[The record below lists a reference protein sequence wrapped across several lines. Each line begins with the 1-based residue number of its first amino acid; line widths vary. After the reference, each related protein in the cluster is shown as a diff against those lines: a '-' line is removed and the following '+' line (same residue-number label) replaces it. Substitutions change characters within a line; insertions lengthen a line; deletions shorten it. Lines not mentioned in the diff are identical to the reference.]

1 MTLKKG
7 HLAIDVNECFD
18 SLCQSNLLCV
28 FYACNHVIVLL
39 PNLAGT
45 LLKKRFF
52 IHMTLK

>member
-28 FYACNHVIVLL
+28 FYGCNHVIVLL